1 MPSEESVHFV
11 GPSGSCHCIL
21 ITFFFHHY
29 SHSPSPPNHP
39 TTPTTQQS
47 PTDDQV
53 LFLSMFGCSDYPA
66 GYPLLEGASGK
77 CLPENSEGW
86 GWLGAG
92 FFILIVIMGAYVLP
106 TVLIGIVA
114 ISFDTATRRGQLLKV
129 MD

>member
-1 MPSEESVHFV
+1 LLLTHHLP
-11 GPSGSCHCIL
+11 PL
-21 ITFFFHHY
+21 RITTF
-29 SHSPSPPNHP
+29 NP
-39 TTPTTQQS
+39 TDNQS
-47 PTDDQV
+47 PRPLLQPPITSVVVVIITDNEQV